1 MSVLER
7 LLPGLWTWT
16 ADHPDWGKPET
27 SWDAAVRGYL
37 AFADDATLLVDPLLE
52 PPDHPEGA
60 QGRSELGALVHERGR
75 PVAIFVTI
83 PWHLRSSGELVAR
96 FGATAYS
103 HPKLR
108 PRLAKVGEWRELR
121 PGEAYPGGVGAHP
134 IGNPRTRETPL
145 FLPSH
150 RALVVGDTIVE
161 ARGTGAPRLWASV
174 DPKPGSRVWYEK
186 RYVPSFRP
194 LLELPVEHLL
204 LTHGRP
210 VVGRGGEVLRK
221 AVESPPVARMS
232 E

>member
-1 MSVLER
+1 MSVLEQ

-16 ADHPDWGKPET
+16 ADHPDWGRPET

-37 AFADDATLLVDPLLE
+37 AFAEDATLLVDPLL
-52 PPDHPEGA
+52 DEGA
-60 QGRSELGALVHERGR
+60 SVRAELDALVEERGR

-83 PWHLRSSGELVAR
+83 PWHLRSSAELVTR

-103 HPKLR
+103 HRKLQS
-108 PRLAKVGEWRELR
+108 RLAKAGEWRELR
-121 PGEAYPGGVGAHP
+121 PGGSYPGGVAAHP

-145 FLPSH
+145 YLSSH

-194 LLELPVEHLL
+194 LLDLPVEHLL

-210 VVGRGGEVLRK
+210 VLGRGGEALRE
-221 AVESPPVARMS
+221 AVESPPVAKMS

>member
-1 MSVLER
+1 MLEQ

-16 ADHPDWGKPET
+16 AVHPDWEGPE
-27 SWDAAVRGYL
+27 SNWDASVRGYL

-60 QGRSELGALVHERGR
+60 QGRSSLGALVHKRGR

-83 PWHLRSSGELVAR
+83 PWHLRSSAELVER

-103 HPKLR
+103 HRKLR
-108 PRLAKVGEWRELR
+108 PRLEKAGRWRELR
-121 PGEAYPGGVGAHP
+121 PGQSYPGGVAAHP
-134 IGNPRTRETPL
+134 IGNPQTRETPL
-145 FLPSH
+145 FLSSH

-161 ARGTGAPRLWASV
+161 ARGTGGPRLWASV

-210 VVGRGGEVLRK
+210 VLKRGHDAL
-221 AVESPPVARMS
+221 VEALETPPVARMS
-232 E
+232 D